1 MCAGRE
7 RSNFGDCD
15 GYSVVLE
22 YAVPPT
28 DLVASVIV
36 AASHELTW
44 QPPFGIQVS
53 QTLLALSDVA
63 PDSKFLVVFA
73 GSARTCIFS
82 D

>member
-28 DLVASVIV
+28 DFVASVIV

-63 PDSKFLVVFA
+63 PDSELLA
-73 GSARTCIFS
+73 SLACASRTCNFF
-82 D
+82 